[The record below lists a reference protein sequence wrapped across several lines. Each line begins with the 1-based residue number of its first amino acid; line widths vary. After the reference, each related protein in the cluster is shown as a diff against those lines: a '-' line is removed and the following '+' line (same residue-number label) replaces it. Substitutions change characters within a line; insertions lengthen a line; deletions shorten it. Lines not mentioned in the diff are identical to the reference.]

1 MNLPSYFPHLLF
13 LEDSLLRSYLG
24 SAMTY
29 ITNLRIQVSV
39 SIHPQRRATPRP
51 VRALPSPARHVIDVD
66 PCAMW
71 SVLRVCLGP
80 HPYWTLAD
88 SCAHHWTHPRP
99 DCTVGGCCA
108 QHRSRH
114 IIGSVI
120 PQMHM
125 HSSFL
130 PALLHSW
137 NVTLGVLE
145 FYCCA
150 ITNVSVNIHV

>member
-1 MNLPSYFPHLLF
+1 MSLPSYFPHLLF
-13 LEDSLLRSYLG
+13 LEDALLRSYLG

-29 ITNLRIQVSV
+29 ITSLRIQVSD
-39 SIHPQRRATPRP
+39 SIHPQRRATPRSF
-51 VRALPSPARHVIDVD
+51 VSTAFTRHVIDVD

-71 SVLRVCLGP
+71 SVLRVCLGL

-99 DCTVGGCCA
+99 ECTVGGCRA
-108 QHRSRH
+108 QHRSWH
-114 IIGSVI
+114 LLY
-120 PQMHM
+120 

-145 FYCCA
+145 FYCRA

>member
-1 MNLPSYFPHLLF
+1 MSLPSYFPHLIF
-13 LEDSLLRSYLG
+13 LEDALLRSYLG

-29 ITNLRIQVSV
+29 ITNLSIQVSD

-51 VRALPSPARHVIDVD
+51 FASTAFTRHVIDVD

-71 SVLRVCLGP
+71 SVLSVCLGP

-108 QHRSRH
+108 QHRSWH
-114 IIGSVI
+114 
-120 PQMHM
+120 
-125 HSSFL
+125 
-130 PALLHSW
+130 LLHHRCTCTS
-137 NVTLGVLE
+137 VSCRHCFTLEMSHLGSLSFTVVRL
-145 FYCCA
+145 
-150 ITNVSVNIHV
+150 